1 MAKRV
6 RRKAPATP
14 DIFVCECPMF
24 IYFSRE
30 VIAER
35 EMMRRLAHLAVDL
48 VVDGGHHYF
57 LGLEVAF
64 NLSFIAR
71 GHVNQMVT
79 DLVHEVWADKP

>member
-1 MAKRV
+1 MAKRA

-14 DIFVCECPMF
+14 DILVCECPMF

-35 EMMRRLAHLAVDL
+35 EMMRRLAHRAVDL
-48 VVDGGHHYF
+48 VVDGGHHYL

-64 NLSFIAR
+64 SLSFIAR
-71 GHVNQMVT
+71 DHVTKMVT
-79 DLVHEVWADKP
+79 DLVHEVWADDS